1 MLARPFRIRRITPS
15 RILPLMDAQTDILER
30 GLRHAALAVMDA
42 SALGDLHLGPK
53 RIGRSLAGRISGR
66 LRQVEV
72 IVRRIL
78 FLMALRLA
86 YVPAPKRQAAPVPE
100 PAPAP
105 ATALP
110 DGVELAAFPRVAAP
124 RLALLPR
131 KQAFGGEG
139 GFPDPQQSRL
149 RPGGPVSPA
158 RLIARIAA
166 LRRVFKDPAGHA
178 TRLARQLHRLK
189 AAGEPRPLVGPAGG
203 AYRLSSEL
211 GALAT
216 LLPSQIHAALES
228 WDTSP

>member
-1 MLARPFRIRRITPS
+1 MNAK
-15 RILPLMDAQTDILER
+15 TDILKR
-30 GLRHAALAVMDA
+30 GLEQAGLAVLGA
-42 SALGDLHLGPK
+42 SALGDLHLEPA
-53 RIGRSLAGRISGR
+53 RIGRGLAQRISGR

-86 YVPAPKRQAAPVPE
+86 HVPAPKRQAAPVPDS
-100 PAPAP
+100 APAP
-105 ATALP
+105 TPALP
-110 DGVELAAFPRVAAP
+110 DGVELAVFPRVAAP

-139 GFPDPQQSRL
+139 GFPDPQPSRL

-178 TRLARQLHRLK
+178 TRLARQLYRLK
-189 AAGEPRPLVGPAGG
+189 AAGEPHPFVGPAGG
-203 AYRLSSEL
+203 AYRLSPEL